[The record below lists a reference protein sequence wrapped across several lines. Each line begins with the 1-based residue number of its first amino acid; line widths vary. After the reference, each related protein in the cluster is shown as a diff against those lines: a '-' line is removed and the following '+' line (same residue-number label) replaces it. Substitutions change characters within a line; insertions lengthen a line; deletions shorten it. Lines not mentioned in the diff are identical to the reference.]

1 MCKFAHR
8 FFCIIPTIMSNHRII
23 YPNDIGGIAVVVPN
37 PELPLEEVI
46 EKSVPLGERY
56 LIISSD
62 DMPASDVFRDAW
74 CADFTNAKT
83 RE

>member
-1 MCKFAHR
+1 M
-8 FFCIIPTIMSNHRII
+8 
-23 YPNDIGGIAVVVPN
+23 VVPN